1 MAQTLLMNNEKL
13 SVCRTLHHLMFDEEI
28 SKYDQI
34 KQKEFYNDIEHA
46 RGESM
51 SIPEVLSE

>member
-1 MAQTLLMNNEKL
+1 MAQTLLKNNEKL

-34 KQKEFYNDIEHA
+34 KQKEFDNDIEHA

-51 SIPEVLSE
+51 FIPEVLSE